1 MNKARRSTL
10 KAILGQI
17 EELTTTIEEVQEVLQ
32 GVLDEEEEA
41 LGNLTESLHEGER
54 GQQMQEYIDALEGA
68 MDSLSELDTN
78 DIYQTSEEI
87 AEG

>member
-1 MNKARRSTL
+1 MNRARRNTL
-10 KAILGQI
+10 KVILGQI
-17 EELTTTIEEVQEVLQ
+17 EALTATIGEIQENLQ

-41 LGNLTESLHEGER
+41 LENLPESLQDSER

-68 MDSLSELDTN
+68 IDSLSELDTD
-78 DIYQTSEEI
+78 DIYQTIEEI

>member
-17 EELTTTIEEVQEVLQ
+17 EVLQ

-68 MDSLSELDTN
+68 IDSLSELDTN
-78 DIYQTSEEI
+78 DIYQTIEEI

>member
-68 MDSLSELDTN
+68 IDSLSELDTN
-78 DIYQTSEEI
+78 EIYQTIEEI

>member
-41 LGNLTESLHEGER
+41 LGNLTESLHAGER
-54 GQQMQEYIDALEGA
+54 GQQMQAYIDAVEGGS
-68 MDSLSELDTN
+68 DGLRDLDTN
-78 DIYQTSEEI
+78 ELSQP
-87 AEG
+87 

>member
-17 EELTTTIEEVQEVLQ
+17 EELTTTIEEVQEGLQ

-68 MDSLSELDTN
+68 IDSLSELDTN
-78 DIYQTSEEI
+78 DIYQTIEEI

>member
-54 GQQMQEYIDALEGA
+54 GQQMQEYIDALEGVV
-68 MDSLSELDTN
+68 DSLGDLDVEDLYST
-78 DIYQTSEEI
+78 IEEI

>member
-54 GQQMQEYIDALEGA
+54 GQQMHEYIDALEGA
-68 MDSLSELDTN
+68 IDSLSELDTN
-78 DIYQTSEEI
+78 DIYQTIEEI